1 MTAYKNIEVANGK
14 PITQQGLC
22 GVFAVS
28 LVTNLPVQRVFNKI
42 KKQSFKSKQ
51 WKGGTKYWE
60 LESALDFYKRKYSE
74 IKLDKKVRLSTFV
87 KDYTAKNYSYLV
99 WVNGHVCVVHNGKI
113 YDQSGHYDVDTLKVC
128 EHDVYYDTNRYG
140 EEVKKYIPF
149 RKKDQLVM
157 RGYKILNSKLKLE
170 RVN

>member
-1 MTAYKNIEVANGK
+1 
-14 PITQQGLC
+14 L
-22 GVFAVS
+22 
-28 LVTNLPVQRVFNKI
+28 
-42 KKQSFKSKQ
+42 
-51 WKGGTKYWE
+51 E
-60 LESALDFYKRKYSE
+60 LESALNFYKRKYSE

-99 WVNGHVCVVHNGKI
+99 WVNRHVCVVHNGKMD
-113 YDQSGHYDVDTLKVC
+113 DQSGHYDVDTLKVC
-128 EHDVYYDTNRYG
+128 EHDIYYDTNRYG
-140 EEVKKYIPF
+140 EEVKKYMPF

>member
-14 PITQQGLC
+14 PINEQGLC

-42 KKQSFKSKQ
+42 RKLNFFSKQ
-51 WKGGTKYWE
+51 WKGSTRYLD
-60 LESALDFYKRKYSE
+60 LESALNFYKRKYSE

-99 WVNGHVCVVHNGKI
+99 WVNRHVCVVHNGKI

-128 EHDVYYDTNRYG
+128 EHDIYYDTNRYG
-140 EEVKKYIPF
+140 EEVKKYMPF